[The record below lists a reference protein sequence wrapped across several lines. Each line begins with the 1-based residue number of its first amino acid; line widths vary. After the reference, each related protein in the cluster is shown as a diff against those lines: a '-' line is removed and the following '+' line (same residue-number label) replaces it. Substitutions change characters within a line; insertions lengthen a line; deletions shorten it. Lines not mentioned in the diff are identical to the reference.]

1 RPSQFLAFSD
11 GEYVMR
17 FETSLQHRMNQVMAL
32 APRMIHSM
40 EILQLPIMA
49 LQERIQQ
56 ELDEN
61 PVIELRDVEEKPA
74 AEGEEATA
82 PDQSAAEETF
92 EAPEKE
98 LVIEDSDTNELD
110 FDRLDALSKDW
121 EDAFNEDHKPS
132 RNGIEEEG
140 DKKHDAMQ
148 NMASRP
154 QSLQEYLA
162 DQLGYLDI
170 TPEQAQL
177 VRHVI

>member
-1 RPSQFLAFSD
+1 
-11 GEYVMR
+11 
-17 FETSLQHRMNQVMAL
+17 
-32 APRMIHSM
+32 
-40 EILQLPIMA
+40 
-49 LQERIQQ
+49 
-56 ELDEN
+56 

-177 VRHVI
+177 VRHVIAHIGDNGYLGSLDEDEKFHPIPLEDIARTYGEPVTVEQVE